1 MVGEDADDQDTFGAG
16 LNVSMQKIE
25 VVFLG
30 PRCTGTG
37 TIYYP
42 GKTGC
47 YLFGLSHAGMDGIE
61 CLTRQRQARTPG
73 KYRLLCTRPRK
84 IIMKLSSS

>member
-47 YLFGLSHAGMDGIE
+47 
-61 CLTRQRQARTPG
+61 
-73 KYRLLCTRPRK
+73 
-84 IIMKLSSS
+84 